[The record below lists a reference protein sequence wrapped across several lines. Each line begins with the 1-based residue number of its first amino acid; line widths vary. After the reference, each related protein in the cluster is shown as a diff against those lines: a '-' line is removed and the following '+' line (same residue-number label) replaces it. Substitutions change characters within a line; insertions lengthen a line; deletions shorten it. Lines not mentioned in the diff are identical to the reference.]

1 MLRRWWSRASREH
14 QRAEEMRAHLDLY
27 IDEIVARGRPRAE
40 AERDAR
46 LAFGN
51 PRVKLEEI
59 HQMTRLPI
67 VDSLGRDLRYAV
79 RVLRR
84 APAFTTTAIVTL
96 ALVIGACTAIF
107 SLADAIL
114 LRPLPYPDPARLAVI
129 ERTSSGP
136 NGVFA
141 ATYHD
146 GATWETVRDRVA
158 AVDAAVFATG
168 GGGANLVVGES
179 AAFVHQHRVSA
190 SYFRVLGVTPLH
202 GRAFSDDEDRAGGP
216 AVTVL
221 SHEMWQRYFSGDQS
235 IVGRSILL
243 RGEPYTV
250 VGVMPTGFVGTRAA
264 DLWTPLRAAP
274 TGEGGGTN
282 FQIVVRLRPG
292 ATWEQANV
300 QLAAVRDEA
309 LRLLRPDP
317 AVTRTL
323 GVKPMQDEL
332 VADTRNSILILSWAV
347 GCVLLIA
354 CVNLAALLLAR
365 GGGRTKE
372 IATRMA
378 LGSGRAGV
386 IEQLMVEAAVL
397 ALIGGGLGVLVGYV
411 GLEGLKVLGNDR
423 FEEWTRV
430 TLDARVLTLTFGLSL
445 LTSVLFGLIPAV
457 QASRLD
463 VNAALTESG
472 SRGVAGGSRQWPRRM
487 LVITEVALGV
497 ALLVTTGLL
506 IRTFVNLRGLT
517 PGFDPSGLVTASV
530 SLQDVRYNTAGEIN
544 QLFDE
549 SLRRLRATPGIEGAT
564 VSLELPYER
573 ILNKGFRFAGD
584 DKAPVTNV
592 TYVSP
597 GFFETMRIP
606 IRRGRVVRETDV
618 AASQPVVVVTESFV
632 RVFSKD
638 REALGRRLTTG
649 GVERE
654 IVGIVGNVQQRP
666 SFFVP
671 DLDQGPLMQ
680 MPIIF
685 VPAAQ
690 TTDGEF
696 RTAHIWFNPVWT
708 VRARSEHD
716 GSLAL
721 RRAISGAD
729 PHLPLSA
736 VRSMKD
742 VMASPTSEWRL
753 LMTLVGVLAGAAILL
768 AAIGIHGLIAHSIIQ
783 RRREFGIRLALG
795 ATAGQAVRRVALG
808 GVALS
813 IVGALIGGGLSV
825 VSVGLVRSYLWGVEP
840 HDPMTYAGVALF
852 LLVVATIASV
862 LPALRILR
870 LDPAET
876 LRN

>member
-1 MLRRWWSRASREH
+1 
-14 QRAEEMRAHLDLY
+14 
-27 IDEIVARGRPRAE
+27 
-40 AERDAR
+40 
-46 LAFGN
+46 
-51 PRVKLEEI
+51 
-59 HQMTRLPI
+59 
-67 VDSLGRDLRYAV
+67 
-79 RVLRR
+79 
-84 APAFTTTAIVTL
+84 
-96 ALVIGACTAIF
+96 
-107 SLADAIL
+107 
-114 LRPLPYPDPARLAVI
+114 
-129 ERTSSGP
+129 
-136 NGVFA
+136 
-141 ATYHD
+141 
-146 GATWETVRDRVA
+146 
-158 AVDAAVFATG
+158 
-168 GGGANLVVGES
+168 
-179 AAFVHQHRVSA
+179 
-190 SYFRVLGVTPLH
+190 
-202 GRAFSDDEDRAGGP
+202 
-216 AVTVL
+216 
-221 SHEMWQRYFSGDQS
+221 
-235 IVGRSILL
+235 
-243 RGEPYTV
+243 
-250 VGVMPTGFVGTRAA
+250 
-264 DLWTPLRAAP
+264 
-274 TGEGGGTN
+274 
-282 FQIVVRLRPG
+282 
-292 ATWEQANV
+292 
-300 QLAAVRDEA
+300 
-309 LRLLRPDP
+309 
-317 AVTRTL
+317 
-323 GVKPMQDEL
+323 
-332 VADTRNSILILSWAV
+332 
-347 GCVLLIA
+347 
-354 CVNLAALLLAR
+354 
-365 GGGRTKE
+365 
-372 IATRMA
+372 
-378 LGSGRAGV
+378 
-386 IEQLMVEAAVL
+386 
-397 ALIGGGLGVLVGYV
+397 
-411 GLEGLKVLGNDR
+411 
-423 FEEWTRV
+423 
-430 TLDARVLTLTFGLSL
+430 
-445 LTSVLFGLIPAV
+445 
-457 QASRLD
+457 
-463 VNAALTESG
+463 
-472 SRGVAGGSRQWPRRM
+472 
-487 LVITEVALGV
+487 VALGV

-530 SLQDVRYNTAGEIN
+530 SLQDVRYNTAVEIN

-606 IRRGRVVRETDV
+606 IRRGRVVLETDV

-671 DLDQGPLMQ
+671 DLDQGPLMP

-708 VRARSEHD
+708 VRARSEND

-721 RRAISGAD
+721 RRAIAGAD
-729 PHLPLSA
+729 PHLPVSA
-736 VRSMKD
+736 VRTMKE

-813 IVGALIGGGLSV
+813 IVGALIGGALSV

-852 LLVVATIASV
+852 LLAVATMASV

-876 LRN
+876 LRNP